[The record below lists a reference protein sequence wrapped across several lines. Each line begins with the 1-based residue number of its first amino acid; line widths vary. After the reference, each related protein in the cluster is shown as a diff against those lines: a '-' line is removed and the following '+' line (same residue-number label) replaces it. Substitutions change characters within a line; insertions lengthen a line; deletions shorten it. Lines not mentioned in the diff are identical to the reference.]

1 MRGNVVTAAAVFGAA
16 LVVSSLLLVL
26 GLRWVVGGAADRLDA
41 AVQAHGRSVERAGD
55 AAGAPIRGGLNDMG
69 KQMAD
74 AFDRHGQALGPAIE
88 HAGDKISHPQLPD
101 NYNVRL
107 QGPVTV
113 QGSVGLPQPLTVRG
127 PADDGALPVNAKIG
141 K

>member
-16 LVVSSLLLVL
+16 LLLSSLLLVL
-26 GLRWVVGGAADRLDA
+26 GIRWVVDGAVARLDPTI
-41 AVQAHGRSVERAGD
+41 QAHGRSVERAGE
-55 AAGAPIRGGLNDMG
+55 AAGGPIRGGLNDMG
-69 KQMAD
+69 RQLAE
-74 AFDRHGQALGPAIE
+74 AVDRHGAALGPAIE
-88 HAGDKISHPQLPD
+88 HAGDKISQPKVPE
-101 NYNVRL
+101 NYNIRL

-127 PADDGALPVNAKIG
+127 QADDGALPVNAKIG